1 MTYTVSRAALLASG
15 VSNIEFQVTQYA
27 KNLKQW
33 IDHHRKVEAEK
44 STPLRPEP
52 QRVDFKSDEEFSEAF
67 NHWTEEKINRHQPY
81 PADVIHPDLMKC
93 VRVGDGD
100 EVTEDYTITEDLPT
114 PEDVLRQ
121 KKNLLMSKVYDA
133 EAKQVA
139 ALVLPGKQNIPLWL
153 TIVLGI
159 VGAGV
164 GTLIVRGTSFEDT
177 GGIDWVKH
185 ILQVVIAA
193 VLIWAV
199 TAIMGR
205 TKRPASSA

>member
-1 MTYTVSRAALLASG
+1 MGSIISWLVAGIVVGLLG
-15 VSNIEFQVTQYA
+15 
-27 KNLKQW
+27 K
-33 IDHHRKVEAEK
+33 
-44 STPLRPEP
+44 
-52 QRVDFKSDEEFSEAF
+52 
-67 NHWTEEKINRHQPY
+67 
-81 PADVIHPDLMKC
+81 
-93 VRVGDGD
+93 
-100 EVTEDYTITEDLPT
+100 
-114 PEDVLRQ
+114 
-121 KKNLLMSKVYDA
+121 
-133 EAKQVA
+133 
-139 ALVLPGKQNIPLWL
+139 LVLPGKQNIPLWL